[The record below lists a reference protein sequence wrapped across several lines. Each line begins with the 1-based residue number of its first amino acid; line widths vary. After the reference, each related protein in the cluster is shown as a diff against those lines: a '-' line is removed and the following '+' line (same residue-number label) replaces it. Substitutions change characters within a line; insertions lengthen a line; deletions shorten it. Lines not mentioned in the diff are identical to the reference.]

1 MNPNQTAQ
9 ATQQFDEETFSALQ
23 NAFESVMQRCE
34 QLAAAYGSMEKQF
47 EKLNIELDEKN
58 KKLEEAHTV
67 LNSILGTMH
76 NGVIA
81 VDTDGKITQFNAAAE
96 RSVGYSASEAIGADF
111 AYFFGEKGFSEK
123 NLLDVLRSGKGYDR
137 DEKALWAKDGS
148 PVPVV
153 YQSSL
158 LRDAG
163 ENLLGAVE
171 IFNDISKIKQLE
183 SENQQNR
190 VLAALGEMAATLA
203 HEIKNPLGAM
213 GTWARLLDKSFDA
226 SDKRKQTIEKIIDAL
241 SRLNK
246 IVSSMLIFGRQS
258 KSELRTLDLKQTLSE
273 FTDSME
279 IEVVFGNGTRIE
291 VKKDWDESPIIAQI
305 DPEKFRQVLLNIAL
319 NAVQAMGETGTLT
332 VSCKKTKR
340 SGANYAIIS
349 IADTGPG
356 IAASELIKIFS
367 PFHTTKENGTG
378 LGLAIVKKLIDFHN
392 GVIDVE
398 SEVGVGTTFH
408 IFLPLK

>member
-1 MNPNQTAQ
+1 MELNEREAFVALQTA
-9 ATQQFDEETFSALQ
+9 FETFKSR
-23 NAFESVMQRCE
+23 SE

-47 EKLNIELDEKN
+47 EKLTVELDEKN
-58 KKLEEAHTV
+58 RKLEEAHSV
-67 LNSILGTMH
+67 LDSILSTMH

-81 VDTDGKITQFNAAAE
+81 VNTSEIITHFNSAAQKTT
-96 RSVGYSASEAIGADF
+96 GYSANDAVGSAFRE
-111 AYFFGEKGFSEK
+111 FFGDKGLSEK
-123 NLLDVLRSGKGYDR
+123 NVLDVLKSGKGYDR
-137 DEKALWAKDGS
+137 DEKIIWNKDGS

-158 LRDAG
+158 LRNAHG
-163 ENLLGAVE
+163 ELLGAVE

-213 GTWARLLDKSFDA
+213 GTWARLLDKSFETD
-226 SDKRKQTIEKIIDAL
+226 DKRKQTIGKIIDAL

-258 KSELRTLDLKQTLSE
+258 KPQLQTLNLKPLLSE
-273 FTDSME
+273 FVDSME
-279 IEVVFGNGTRIE
+279 IEVVFGNGTQIE
-291 VKKDWDESPIIAQI
+291 VNKEWDEAPLIVQI
-305 DPEKFRQVLLNIAL
+305 DPEKFRQVLMNIAL
-319 NAVQAMGETGTLT
+319 NSVQAMGETGILR
-332 VSCKKTKR
+332 VSCKTSER
-340 SGANYAIIS
+340 EDGNYAIIS

-356 IAASELIKIFS
+356 IPKNELERIFT
-367 PFHTTKENGTG
+367 PFHTTKEDGTG
-378 LGLAIVKKLIDFHN
+378 LGLAIVKKLVDFHG

-398 SEVGVGTTFH
+398 SEIGKGAVFH

>member
-1 MNPNQTAQ
+1 MSQEPTTQTQ
-9 ATQQFDEETFSALQ
+9 HFDEDTFAALQ
-23 NAFESVMQRCE
+23 STFESVMQRCE
-34 QLAAAYGSMEKQF
+34 QLTSAYGSMEKQF
-47 EKLNIELDEKN
+47 EKLNVELDEKN
-58 KKLEEAHTV
+58 QKLEEAYTV

-81 VDTDGKITQFNAAAE
+81 VDTAGIITQFNAAAE
-96 RSVGYSASEAIGADF
+96 RSTGYSAANAIGANF
-111 AYFFGEKGFSEK
+111 ATFFGEKGFSDK

-137 DEKALWAKDGS
+137 DEKALWNKDGS

-158 LRDAG
+158 LRDAN

-171 IFNDISKIKQLE
+171 IFNDISTLKQLE

-213 GTWARLLDKSFDA
+213 GTWARLLDKSFDTT
-226 SDKRKQTIEKIIDAL
+226 DKRKQTIEKIIDAL

-258 KSELRTLDLKQTLSE
+258 KSELRTIDLIPMLSE

-279 IEVVFGNGTRIE
+279 IEVVFGNGTQIE
-291 VKKDWDESPIIAQI
+291 VKKNWDLAPIVAQI

-319 NAVQAMGETGTLT
+319 NAVQAMGETGTLI
-332 VSCKKTKR
+332 VSCKKTSR
-340 SGANYAIIS
+340 GGGNYAIIS
-349 IADTGPG
+349 ISDTGKG
-356 IAASELIKIFS
+356 MTAEELSKIFS

-398 SEVGVGTTFH
+398 SEVGKGTTFN
-408 IFLPLK
+408 IFLPLR